1 MALDFSNIDIE
12 AIADDAAHKTD
23 DKLVG
28 QISSLT
34 RMTDAEIKKL
44 FPKAADAKKLVA
56 LMQIV
61 KSTETRNKKIS
72 NIVENSEKFA
82 GIVITLLDKFL

>member
-1 MALDFSNIDIE
+1 
-12 AIADDAAHKTD
+12 
-23 DKLVG
+23 LV
-28 QISSLT
+28 
-34 RMTDAEIKKL
+34 E
-44 FPKAADAKKLVA
+44 

-61 KSTETRNKKIS
+61 NSAETRNKKIS